1 MRSLLLSMMSGSGF
15 SSSDDRYAIMTPANI
30 GGAGNYPVG
39 SVSSDGVFNI
49 IPTDI
54 YIEEGFMKI
63 AAEPGSVGSGKQLDI
78 TLMRNGV
85 DTEVSF
91 SFFEDETESTYTPTT
106 PFLLSEG
113 DIIKYRITPIN
124 SPSTIG
130 NLTNATYLIR
140 TLNTN
145 YYPILNGRQNI
156 LFQSTYRY
164 GHISG
169 SYGGMNTVSI
179 DTNNSICTVNG
190 TLKSLTIQLET
201 AVSASSS
208 VRFAVFKN
216 KVITGLYVDLIAGET
231 YGKSSVD
238 IDVSKGD
245 LLSIGGIKLTGSPA
259 SNYVATGVVFE
270 SDVDGEF
277 PLLMGSISAYNS
289 TTVLAIPILTAFGPG
304 GTPSDPSNFFSF
316 YINYQV
322 KFRDLFV
329 TLGTAPGAGK
339 SRDFS
344 LYKNGTSVGLDFTI
358 SDTDVSGNNVSD
370 EIQFDVGD
378 VVVVG
383 STPTGSPASGQIIYS
398 GITCYLNPIADPPL
412 AVDASVGCVDLV
424 GTLQGGL
431 DHLEGKEVV
440 ILADGEV
447 IEGRTIVNGD
457 FDPPLEHSYST
468 AYVGLR
474 YISDLGILQPEID

>member
-1 MRSLLLSMMSGSGF
+1 MRSLLFGMVGGNSFSNSSEEYIVISPAQGPSYPFPIGS
-15 SSSDDRYAIMTPANI
+15 YNQAA
-30 GGAGNYPVG
+30 
-39 SVSSDGVFNI
+39 NI
-49 IPTDI
+49 IPTDF
-54 YIEEGFMKI
+54 YIEEGFMRLSS
-63 AAEPGSVGSGKQLDI
+63 APGAVGSGRQVSM
-78 TLMRNGV
+78 TLIRNDV
-85 DTEVSF
+85 DTEIVF
-91 SFFEDETESTYTPTT
+91 SFFEDETECTYIPATPL
-106 PFLLSEG
+106 LLSEG
-113 DIIKYRITPIN
+113 DIVKYRITPVN
-124 SPSTIG
+124 NPNDVG
-130 NLTNATYLIR
+130 NFSNTTYIIR

-145 YYPILNGRQNI
+145 YYPILNGIQNI
-156 LFQSTYRY
+156 LYQSTYRY
-164 GHISG
+164 GHI
-169 SYGGMNTVSI
+169 GGTDGNMNYTSI
-179 DTNNSICTVNG
+179 DTCNSICTVNG
-190 TLKSLTIQLET
+190 RLKSLSIHLDG
-201 AVSASSS
+201 AVPASSS
-208 VRFAVFKN
+208 VRFAIFKN

-238 IDVSKGD
+238 IEVSKGD
-245 LLSIGGIKLTGSPA
+245 LLSIGGIKLTGSPG
-259 SNYVATGVVFE
+259 SDFVSTGIVFE

-277 PLLMGSISAYNS
+277 PLLMGTLSGYNS
-289 TTVLAIPILTAFGPG
+289 TTVLAIPIVTAFGPA
-304 GTPSDPSNFFSF
+304 GTPSDPDNDFAF
-316 YINYQV
+316 YINYEV
-322 KFRDLFV
+322 KFRDLFI

-339 SRDFS
+339 SRSFS

-383 STPTGSPASGQIIYS
+383 STPTGSPASGQITYG